1 MDLSSAN
8 RQGEQHLNA
17 PAHSSIAALSRK
29 RARKAAFLSWL
40 RVTHMYLGLW
50 GAGLAL
56 LFGVTGIVQNH
67 RAILKI
73 PLEKSVQ
80 SSAQL
85 STPIDGFAS
94 PEALSA
100 WLQSELKF
108 RSIAEPIVRKIT
120 PKKVI
125 WAGRELLEPER
136 WTVILNSP
144 ERNVNAE
151 FYPGNR
157 FVKLTQNDA
166 TLVGTLTRLHM
177 ATGVDAFWV
186 LLSDTIAGALIVL
199 SITGLLMW
207 TQLSRAKTTGVL
219 AAVAALFAAGWF
231 LFMA

>member
-1 MDLSSAN
+1 MDLSSAP
-8 RQGEQHLNA
+8 QHRAPHLKA
-17 PAHSSIAALSRK
+17 PAQSAIAALSRK
-29 RARKAAFLSWL
+29 RARKAAFLNWL
-40 RVTHMYLGLW
+40 RLTHLYLGLW
-50 GAGLAL
+50 GAGLGL

-80 SSAQL
+80 STAQL
-85 STPIDGFAS
+85 SIPAQGFAN
-94 PEALSA
+94 PEALSG

-108 RSIAEPIVRKIT
+108 QATAEPLTRKIA
-120 PKKVI
+120 PRKVI
-125 WAGRELLEPER
+125 WAEREVLEPER

-144 ERNVNAE
+144 QRNVQAE

-199 SITGLLMW
+199 CITGLLMW
-207 TQLSRAKTTGVL
+207 TQLNRAKTTGVL
-219 AAVAALFAAGWF
+219 TAMGALLAAAWF
-231 LFMA
+231 LFMV